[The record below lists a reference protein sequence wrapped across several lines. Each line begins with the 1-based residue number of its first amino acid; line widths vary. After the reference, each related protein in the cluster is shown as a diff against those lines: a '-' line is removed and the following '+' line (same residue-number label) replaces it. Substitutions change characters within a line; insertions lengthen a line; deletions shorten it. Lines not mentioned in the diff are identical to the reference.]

1 MYWLQ
6 VFDDDNKK
14 VSFEIVAND
23 SIATQEV
30 LVLREKGAKI
40 RCDAIETTRTSE
52 DRMLNDIKKMG
63 YEYSAESLLDY
74 YKSILG

>member
-1 MYWLQ
+1 
-6 VFDDDNKK
+6 
-14 VSFEIVAND
+14 
-23 SIATQEV
+23 
-30 LVLREKGAKI
+30 LREKGAKI